1 MVPNFIAKR
10 TPLYQSF
17 RGNGLEI
24 GAFEHPADLPEVC
37 DVTYCDVISKTEAL
51 KLFPEV
57 NKEELHEVDV
67 ILDIDKC
74 GLSFFEDNS
83 QDFVIINHV
92 LEHLFDPVF
101 AIRECFRVLKKGGS
115 LVASVPDKRFTFDR
129 NRTVTTD
136 VEIFERIKRIPK
148 IPTPEDY
155 EDLLRNVHPNLL
167 NEPQHIRQKALEDFL
182 VRREH
187 LNIWTDNSFKSFFD
201 VVCRKFRLTFILVE
215 KVTSKDNKF
224 EFFACWKKSTK
235 LNFFFRMFLEA
246 LLSLVSIKNFSRR
259 KR

>member
-1 MVPNFIAKR
+1 MVPDFISKR
-10 TPLYQSF
+10 NSLYQSLQ
-17 RGNGLEI
+17 GNGLEI
-24 GAFEHPADLPEVC
+24 GAFEHPAVLPEVC
-37 DVTYCDVISKTEAL
+37 KVTYCDVISKTEAL

-57 NKEELHEVDV
+57 NKEELDEVDV
-67 ILDIDKC
+67 ILDIDKS
-74 GLSFFEDNS
+74 GLSVFEENS

-101 AIRECFRVLKKGGS
+101 AIRECFRVLKRGGT
-115 LVASVPDKRFTFDR
+115 LVASVPDKRFTFDK

-136 VEIFERIKRIPK
+136 VEIFERIRRIPK

-155 EDLLRNVHPNLL
+155 EDLLRNVHPELL
-167 NEPQHIRQKALEDFL
+167 NEPQHVRQKALEGFL

-201 VVCRKFRLTFILVE
+201 FVCRKFGLTFILVD
-215 KVTSKDNKF
+215 KVTTEDNNF

-235 LNFFFRMFLEA
+235 VGFFF
-246 LLSLVSIKNFSRR
+246 KNFIEAIWCMDSTKHSSRR
-259 KR
+259 ER